1 MKYLILAAAALG
13 CMVANAQT
21 GVDAMAKQRA
31 KDVANEN
38 NHRNVE
44 TPPTAAATPTA
55 SAPAPAPVP
64 LNAAQQAYARFQ
76 SSLYAVN
83 SNSTAEA
90 KQQFTSSLGG
100 VAQGANKP
108 SQATVSKLSDHL
120 TTALAEAK
128 LSPAKKTHVA
138 QEVAVLMNSGNQTS
152 ERKQELIKD
161 VQSTLEAGGSSSEN
175 AAAVA
180 ADLQS
185 AADEIQKTAAK

>member
-1 MKYLILAAAALG
+1 MKYLIIAAAALA
-13 CMVANAQT
+13 CMAANAQT

-44 TPPTAAATPTA
+44 TPGTAPAAPTAT
-55 SAPAPAPVP
+55 APAPAP

-76 SSLYAVN
+76 SSVFAVN
-83 SNSTAEA
+83 SNSTPGL
-90 KQQFTSSLGG
+90 KQQFTSNLGA

-108 SQATVSKLSDHL
+108 SQASVSKLSDHL

-128 LSPAKKTHVA
+128 LTSANKTHLS
-138 QEVAVLMNSGNQTS
+138 QEVARLMNSGNQTPEKS
-152 ERKQELIKD
+152 QAMIKD
-161 VQSTLEAGGSSSEN
+161 VQSTLESAGASSEN

-180 ADLQS
+180 TDLQS
-185 AADEIQKTAAK
+185 VADEIQKTASK